1 MGKAAQSIENE
12 VAAKEKVKAMLRRRK
27 TEKQQASRLA
37 KSASLPVDDGDVLGK
52 KVRTL
57 EADAAKREEDLIAAQ
72 DLIVSLMDKI
82 KEQSLLIAKL
92 QEEVAKPTPVIEF
105 GERGQQYSA
114 MAFRFG
120 AKLLNCKIT

>member
-1 MGKAAQSIENE
+1 MKLSKADAKLSKAEKMMGKAAQSIENE

-37 KSASLPVDDGDVLGK
+37 KSASLPVNDGDVLGK

-72 DLIVSLMDKI
+72 NLIVSLMDKI
-82 KEQSLLIAKL
+82 KELFSTN
-92 QEEVAKPTPVIEF
+92 PSNF
-105 GERGQQYSA
+105 
-114 MAFRFG
+114 
-120 AKLLNCKIT
+120 